1 LSTLLYLF
9 LPKNASKFDCL
20 GAFVK
25 MKTNPLLIIFFVS
38 LFFASCKRQKTPDA
52 PVVSS
57 VKVKIDS
64 AIAKSQDSP
73 RMDTVISKTSPV
85 RTPQSTEAEDEIIK
99 VNEIDFKYL
108 KMKSKAV
115 VKSPDDTKDVSIQIR
130 MKKDSI
136 IWVSIS
142 WSFVGEILRGVF
154 KKDSAYTLILNQ
166 KTLSKDYKAFSYDA
180 FSEEYGVNLSYDIVQ
195 SLIIGNQPLKK
206 KYKVS
211 KEKGF
216 FLLRQNDGKVEI
228 DNYINEDNRKL
239 KKLMLT
245 QQSAHKKLTMDFED
259 FNTLN
264 SFLFPYSSLI
274 TLDYQ
279 GEDMK
284 FYQTSVQL
292 KHTKVELVEE
302 ALEFPFKYK

>member
-1 LSTLLYLF
+1 LYLF
-9 LPKNASKFDCL
+9 LPKNAPRFNCL

-25 MKTNPLLIIFFVS
+25 MKTNPLLIIFLIS

-57 VKVKIDS
+57 AKAKIDS
-64 AIAKSQDSP
+64 ALAKSQDSP

-85 RTPQSTEAEDEIIK
+85 RTPQGAESEDEIIK
-99 VNEIDFKYL
+99 VDEIDFKYL

-115 VKSPDDTKDVSIQIR
+115 VKNDNGDTQDYAIQVR

-136 IWVSIS
+136 IWLSVS
-142 WSFVGEILRGVF
+142 WSLFGEVGRLVF
-154 KKDSAYTLILNQ
+154 KKDSAYTLVTNK
-166 KTLSKDYKAFSYDA
+166 KTLGKDYKVFGYEA
-180 FSEEYGVNLSYDIVQ
+180 FSEEYGVKLNYDIVQ

-216 FLLRQNDGKVEI
+216 FLLRQNEGKVEI

>member
-1 LSTLLYLF
+1 
-9 LPKNASKFDCL
+9 L

-25 MKTNPLLIIFFVS
+25 MKTNPLLIIFLVS

-57 VKVKIDS
+57 VKAKVDS
-64 AIAKSQDSP
+64 ALVKSQNSP
-73 RMDTVISKTSPV
+73 RIDTIISQTSPV
-85 RTPQSTEAEDEIIK
+85 RTPQIAESEDEIVK
-99 VNEIDFKYL
+99 VDEIDFKYL

-115 VKSPDDTKDVSIQIR
+115 VRNDNGGTQDYGIQVR
-130 MKKDSI
+130 MKKDSL
-136 IWVSIS
+136 IWISVS
-142 WSFVGEILRGVF
+142 WSIIGEVARMVF
-154 KKDSAYTLILNQ
+154 KKDSAYTLVMNQ
-166 KTLSKDYKAFSYDA
+166 KTLVKDYKVFSYDT
-180 FSEEYGVNLSYDIVQ
+180 FSEEYGVKLSYDIVQ
-195 SLIIGNQPLKK
+195 SLIIGNQPVKK

-228 DNYINEDNRKL
+228 DNYINEENRKL

-259 FNTLN
+259 FSTLN

-284 FYQTSVQL
+284 FYQTSIQL